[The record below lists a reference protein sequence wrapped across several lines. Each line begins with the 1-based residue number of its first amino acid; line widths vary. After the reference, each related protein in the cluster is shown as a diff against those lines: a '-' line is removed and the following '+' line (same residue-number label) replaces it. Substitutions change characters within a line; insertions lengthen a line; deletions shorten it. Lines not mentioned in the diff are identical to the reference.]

1 MLFLIEYVKEFTISK
16 SIIPAESMS
25 FAESSNYFFK
35 QAAKLLE
42 LSEDTIALLSQPY
55 RELHVQVPIKMQNNK
70 TKVFQGYRVQHSGAR
85 GPYKGGIRFHPEV
98 DLDEVRALAQLMT
111 WKTALVNVPFGGAK
125 GGVSIDPSTLSASEL
140 EDIART
146 YFRNISHILGVKRDV
161 PAPDMGTNEQ
171 TMAWMMD
178 AYGAK
183 YGHSPGIVTG
193 KPIALGGSEGRTAA
207 TGYGVV
213 IVLKHYFQHS
223 SQDLINQSVAIQ
235 GFGNVG
241 MYAAKY
247 LSELGCKVVA
257 VSDVSATVYNENGL
271 DIQSL
276 ENHIAD
282 GSLLKDCSEKNILDR
297 DAVLSLN
304 CDILIPAA
312 IGGVINSS
320 NWETIQ
326 ASVIVEAA
334 NAPITPFADYHLH
347 DRGTVILPDILANAG
362 GVIVSYFEWTQNIQ
376 QHWWSLEEVNQELEK
391 MLNDAANECFVIQK
405 DKNVSLREA
414 AYFIGVQRVIEALEL
429 RGFI

>member
-1 MLFLIEYVKEFTISK
+1 
-16 SIIPAESMS
+16 MS

-35 QAAKLLE
+35 QAADLLE

-55 RELHVQVPIKMQNNK
+55 RELHVQVPIKMHNNQ
-70 TKVFQGYRVQHSGAR
+70 TKVFQGFRVQHSGAR

-125 GGVSIDPSTLSASEL
+125 GGVSVDPSTLTESEL
-140 EDIART
+140 EDISRT
-146 YFRNISHILGVKRDV
+146 YFKNISHILGVQRDV

-183 YGHSPGIVTG
+183 FGHSPGIVTG

-213 IVLKHYFQHS
+213 IILKHYYKHLNK
-223 SQDLINQSVAIQ
+223 DLADQSIAIQ

-257 VSDVSATVYNENGL
+257 VSDVSATVYNEDGL
-271 DIQSL
+271 DIESLQSQVT
-276 ENHIAD
+276 N
-282 GSLLKDCSEKNILDR
+282 GSFLKDSSEHNILER
-297 DAVLSLN
+297 DAVLSLK

-312 IGGVINSS
+312 IGGVINSN
-320 NWETIQ
+320 NWKNIQ

-347 DRGTVILPDILANAG
+347 NRGAVILPDILANAG

-391 MLNDAANECFVIQK
+391 MLYNAADECFRIQK
-405 DKNVSLREA
+405 DKNISLREA
-414 AYFIGVQRVIEALEL
+414 AYFIGVQRVIKALEL

>member
-1 MLFLIEYVKEFTISK
+1 MLFLIQYVKDFTISK

-42 LSEDTIALLSQPY
+42 LSEDTISLLSQPY
-55 RELHVQVPIKMQNNK
+55 RELHVQVPIKMQNNQ

-85 GPYKGGIRFHPEV
+85 GPYKGGIRFHQEV

-125 GGVSIDPSTLSASEL
+125 GGVSIDPSTLSESEL

-146 YFRNISHILGVKRDV
+146 YFQNISHILGVKRDV

-178 AYGAK
+178 AYGSK
-183 YGHSPGIVTG
+183 FGHSPGIVTG

-213 IVLKHYFQHS
+213 MILKNYYKHVNK
-223 SQDLINQSVAIQ
+223 DLADQSIAIQ

-247 LSELGCKVVA
+247 LNELGCKIVA
-257 VSDVSATVYNENGL
+257 VSDVSATVHNENGL
-271 DIQSL
+271 NIESL
-276 ENHIAD
+276 ENQVAN
-282 GSLLKDCSEKNILDR
+282 GNLLKNSNEKNILER

-320 NWETIQ
+320 NWDNIQ

-334 NAPITPFADYHLH
+334 NAPITPFADYNLNSI
-347 DRGTVILPDILANAG
+347 DTVILPDILANAG

-376 QHWWSLEEVNQELEK
+376 QHWWSLEEVNKELEK
-391 MLNDAANECFVIQK
+391 MLNDAADECWQVQNEKQITI
-405 DKNVSLREA
+405 REA
-414 AYFIGVQRVIEALEL
+414 AYFIGVRRVIEALEL